1 MLFDFGLF
9 LLACFITT
17 MEPNYRRQVIEY
29 LSKKGYNRTEA
40 MLRLES
46 ASQDVEGKAIP
57 TRVEDTGGLKYGKAF
72 GRYLCIGTGLDR

>member
-1 MLFDFGLF
+1 MISNGD
-9 LLACFITT
+9 
-17 MEPNYRRQVIEY
+17 RQVIEY

-57 TRVEDTGGLKYGKAF
+57 TRVEETGGLKYGKAF
-72 GRYLCIGTGLDR
+72 GRCLCLSAIGLDG